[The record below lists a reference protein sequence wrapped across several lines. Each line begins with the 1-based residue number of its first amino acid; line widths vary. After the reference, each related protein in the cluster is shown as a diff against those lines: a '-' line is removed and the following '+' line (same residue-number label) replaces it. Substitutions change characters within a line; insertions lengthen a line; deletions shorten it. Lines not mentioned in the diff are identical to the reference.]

1 MPVSSISSPSV
12 LEGPEREIMASYL
25 LVTCL
30 YNEEDN
36 VDGLFDSIEE
46 QVLPPG
52 LWLVIDDGSTDGTY
66 DRIAQR
72 SRMTPLAIKVWRG
85 DRKAEPDYDTIGL
98 AIRKALL
105 TLDEETYGGFE
116 YFCLLGADSRV
127 GPDYF
132 SSITDRMESD
142 LELGMASG
150 VVVTRTGREKTRP
163 DIPRGSGSSTR
174 ASVWRSISRED
185 IPDFDIDAFYTA
197 KTRIMGLKTRMFDD
211 LEVFQTRPTTTLSPY
226 RKGQLMAIHWYN
238 PIVVA
243 AHAVRIILGGS
254 SPIPLIVGYA
264 QGLRGK
270 RIQDD
275 DVKRYFGRRIVLDLI
290 RMKLR

>member
-1 MPVSSISSPSV
+1 MV
-12 LEGPEREIMASYL
+12 RYL
-25 LVTCL
+25 LITCL

-36 VDGLFDSIEE
+36 VDGLFDSVEK
-46 QVLPPG
+46 QVLSPG
-52 LWLVIDDGSTDGTY
+52 LWLVIDDGSTDSTH
-66 DRIAQR
+66 DRIVKRAR
-72 SRMTPLAIKVWRG
+72 ITPLDIKIWGG

-98 AIRKALL
+98 AIRKAML
-105 TLDEETYGGFE
+105 TLDEETYEGFD

-132 SSITDRMESD
+132 FRITDRMEND
-142 LELGMASG
+142 LELGMTSG
-150 VVVTRTGREKTRP
+150 VVVTRTGKEKTRQ

-174 ASVWRSISRED
+174 ATVWRSIRRED

-238 PIVVA
+238 PVSYTHLR
-243 AHAVRIILGGS
+243 AHET
-254 SPIPLIVGYA
+254 
-264 QGLRGK
+264 
-270 RIQDD
+270 
-275 DVKRYFGRRIVLDLI
+275 
-290 RMKLR
+290 